1 MTNKKKDSSDDLSD
15 AQVNATFAD
24 IEKQFSD
31 DFGAQLDD
39 NLIDPHFNDEL
50 EGILGNKAKVALLL
64 TNVAKAGILAAFCK
78 GCGIDAH
85 CVEYNQGSFAIL
97 RDLEDDGPEQT
108 ASIISRAMEGVG
120 AILCVNRADRLKIT
134 IWFAGECHPEEQ
146 IAPLFLEAFDPTIE
160 DLLIGVQKIEDLDV
174 AGYVQADSRD
184 FRTNKEAKEFL
195 MPYME
200 FLEDHN
206 DEDEE

>member
-15 AQVNATFAD
+15 AQVNAAFAD

-97 RDLEDDGPEQT
+97 RDLEDDGPEQ
-108 ASIISRAMEGVG
+108 
-120 AILCVNRADRLKIT
+120 
-134 IWFAGECHPEEQ
+134 EE
-146 IAPLFLEAFDPTIE
+146 E
-160 DLLIGVQKIEDLDV
+160 
-174 AGYVQADSRD
+174 
-184 FRTNKEAKEFL
+184 
-195 MPYME
+195 
-200 FLEDHN
+200 
-206 DEDEE
+206 